1 MMFFPFRVPLFP
13 EVLQLHELDRIH
25 SMSSSTAG
33 HDICEEAST
42 FRETGTD
49 DVEQS
54 QLYKYFP
61 LNIVICSV
69 LAQAM

>member
-1 MMFFPFRVPLFP
+1 
-13 EVLQLHELDRIH
+13 
-25 SMSSSTAG
+25 MSSSTAG

-42 FRETGTD
+42 FREPGAD

-54 QLYKYFP
+54 QSYKYFP